1 MLLKLKRPY
10 LKNKQ
15 VEEVQTKLRSMG
27 YLGKNTVDGIYG
39 PKTASAVKAF
49 QKKAKLRVDGIV
61 GKNTQKALSGALAE
75 HNKKVKIQA
84 RSAKPKPVKKTNKTK
99 SGARKTQ
106 ENKNIFIL
114 KNVPYDSQRDNP
126 IDPHKTCY
134 PTSVSM
140 VIRALE
146 SHTFGGR
153 GREEYLRE
161 DLEEWLV
168 SHLVQNR
175 SKYRK
180 VTYKLIGQKWA
191 MNIYPRYVGAFW
203 VWFINH
209 ELTGFKA
216 RYKYFTRPK
225 LKAHLKKN
233 KLPVVTS
240 TKLTGRGGHIITTIG
255 CNDQG
260 FYAHDPYGD
269 ARDYKRKHNG
279 KKVFYPD
286 SWMKKVIGSVV
297 IRNE

>member
-1 MLLKLKRPY
+1 MLLKLKKPY
-10 LKNKQ
+10 LKNQQ
-15 VEEVQTKLRSMG
+15 VKEVQTKLRSMG
-27 YLGKNTVDGIYG
+27 YLGENDADGIYG

-49 QKKAKLRVDGIV
+49 QRKAKLKVDRIV
-61 GKNTQKALSGALAE
+61 GKNTQKALLGALAE
-75 HNKKVKIQA
+75 H
-84 RSAKPKPVKKTNKTK
+84 
-99 SGARKTQ
+99 
-106 ENKNIFIL
+106 NKNIFIL

-134 PTSVSM
+134 PTSISM

-240 TKLTGRGGHIITTIG
+240 TKLTGRGGHIVTTIG
-255 CNDQG
+255 CDDHG

-269 ARDYKRKHNG
+269 ARDYKRKHDG

-297 IRNE
+297 IRNQ